1 MVARESKY
9 IYQRIAKCYGSY
21 ILLSNFFLNLFRSNS
36 WDHAPFFT
44 SYTAKGRNW
53 LNPVY
58 SWNKQ
63 LAHTPFPKKSNTP
76 ITTLRFI
83 RFVAKISVLNPKL
96 PADGQWPGET
106 KESVTFFI
114 WSPLIDRRLKNRTSF
129 FVVLLDLFPI
139 SKWKMDS
146 KFLPFHNAFSF
157 SIEICNKNKTYSNSI
172 RYRAAGFSCKLWNTS
187 FVAPFSNWTKKGK
200 EESESVTL
208 IPHPQISPSPRFS
221 QSNVGAKSWY
231 NAKRQAGKRQVKK
244 KYVFFFSDSN

>member
-1 MVARESKY
+1 MLWFLHIIIY
-9 IYQRIAKCYGSY
+9 IYD
-21 ILLSNFFLNLFRSNS
+21 FFLNLFRSNS

-44 SYTAKGRNW
+44 SYTEKGRNW

-139 SKWKMDS
+139 EKWKMDS
-146 KFLPFHNAFSF
+146 KFIPFHFAIRIRLIRIVLGTGRPGFRVNC
-157 SIEICNKNKTYSNSI
+157 EIPRLLHHFLKPK
-172 RYRAAGFSCKLWNTS
+172 KLS
-187 FVAPFSNWTKKGK
+187 
-200 EESESVTL
+200 L
-208 IPHPQISPSPRFS
+208 
-221 QSNVGAKSWY
+221 
-231 NAKRQAGKRQVKK
+231 
-244 KYVFFFSDSN
+244 D

>member
-1 MVARESKY
+1 MLWLNFKQFSFNHVMLIGPHYWLLENQSIFTNESRNAMVLTYYY
-9 IYQRIAKCYGSY
+9 IYD
-21 ILLSNFFLNLFRSNS
+21 FFLNLFRSNS

-44 SYTAKGRNW
+44 SYTEKGRNW

-83 RFVAKISVLNPKL
+83 GFVAKISVLNPKL

-114 WSPLIDRRLKNRTSF
+114 WSPLIDKRLKNRTSF

-139 SKWKMDS
+139 SKLKMDS
-146 KFLPFHNAFSF
+146 KSIPFHNAFSF
-157 SIEICNKNKTYSNSI
+157 SIEISNKNKTYSNSI

-187 FVAPFSNWTKKGK
+187 FVAPFPKKL
-200 EESESVTL
+200 SL
-208 IPHPQISPSPRFS
+208 
-221 QSNVGAKSWY
+221 
-231 NAKRQAGKRQVKK
+231 
-244 KYVFFFSDSN
+244 D